1 MPSDVPR
8 PGALRAAGS
17 EAAGRARSAGR
28 LGGRAGRGPRGRS
41 AGRRPGCWFG
51 STDGSQGQGW
61 ARGSY
66 KGNGWVGRAC
76 PAPVHLPP
84 PAPRAP
90 ASSSPR
96 APPLQ
101 RRVVTTRCS
110 LATRGSG
117 GPVVCWA
124 GPARGLRGA
133 GRGRAARCGAHAS
146 PARVGVIAAQP
157 LWKLSACALIRL
169 GFKTTGI
176 GSHRRRLRECTE
188 RSPLL
193 RSPAVPPPGGRAG
206 APRGCH
212 LRSGASPSV

>member
-8 PGALRAAGS
+8 TGALRAAGS
-17 EAAGRARSAGR
+17 EAAGWARSAGR

-41 AGRRPGCWFG
+41 AGRSAGCWFG
-51 STDGSQGQGW
+51 STDGSRGRGW
-61 ARGSY
+61 AGGGY

-84 PAPRAP
+84 PCTLGTRLCA
-90 ASSSPR
+90 SPR

-133 GRGRAARCGAHAS
+133 GRGAHAS

-176 GSHRRRLRECTE
+176 DSRRRRLRECME

-193 RSPAVPPPGGRAG
+193 RSPAVPPPRGRAG